1 MWCYPEYNL
10 FTLRKRLIP
19 IDKMPVSEKKPVFAF
34 IFKTTI
40 ITYTILTTY
49 MIVTRAGVVL
59 VV

>member
-1 MWCYPEYNL
+1 
-10 FTLRKRLIP
+10 
-19 IDKMPVSEKKPVFAF
+19 MPVSEKKPVFAF